1 MVYQSRIIE
10 AEIQAGLENVGAVVI
25 EGPRGC
31 GKTETARQFSRSEV
45 LLDGL
50 SGSYEVAGVDPGI
63 LLEGPIP
70 RLLDEWQLAPAL
82 WNAVRRRVDSDQ
94 RKGQFVL
101 TGSAS
106 ADNDPARHP
115 GSLRFLRIAMRP
127 MSLRESRGGEAPVSM
142 AGLFSGNFY
151 NVQEAGM
158 DAREYLEAIV
168 RGGWPGLQN
177 IALTSASSLLTSYIQ
192 DIAQIDAKKNL
203 ETRKRPE
210 FLLTLA
216 RSLARNVSTEA
227 GPGVLLADLRPSEG
241 DVHPDTLRRYL
252 GLLESLRIVERQPA
266 WLPHLRSASA
276 PRKSSKIHFVDPSL
290 AVASMGATI
299 DTLLGDPRFVGL
311 LFESLAVR
319 DIRIYS
325 QALGGRVSHYR
336 DSDGLEVD
344 AIVSCGE
351 GTWIACEIKMGSG
364 ALDGAAKNLLR
375 FREKVDTT
383 RVGVP
388 AELVVITTGDF
399 SYRREDGVLV
409 IPLSHLGS

>member
-1 MVYQSRIIE
+1 M
-10 AEIQAGLENVGAVVI
+10 
-25 EGPRGC
+25 
-31 GKTETARQFSRSEV
+31 
-45 LLDGL
+45 
-50 SGSYEVAGVDPGI
+50 
-63 LLEGPIP
+63 
-70 RLLDEWQLAPAL
+70 
-82 WNAVRRRVDSDQ
+82 
-94 RKGQFVL
+94 
-101 TGSAS
+101 
-106 ADNDPARHP
+106 
-115 GSLRFLRIAMRP
+115 
-127 MSLRESRGGEAPVSM
+127 
-142 AGLFSGNFY
+142 
-151 NVQEAGM
+151 
-158 DAREYLEAIV
+158 
-168 RGGWPGLQN
+168 
-177 IALTSASSLLTSYIQ
+177 
-192 DIAQIDAKKNL
+192 
-203 ETRKRPE
+203 
-210 FLLTLA
+210 
-216 RSLARNVSTEA
+216 
-227 GPGVLLADLRPSEG
+227 LLADLRPSEG

-364 ALDGAAKNLLR
+364 ALDVAAKNLLR